1 MKKLK
6 QTSLFD
12 RLKKDGIPISAYV
25 LIHKIY
31 NQEAIDSKH
40 LEKLNPDLYVDT
52 EIGIVL
58 TEKAMKVLTRIDD
71 LFATKKNIKLDELL
85 GNDYPEMVVKYNE
98 IFPKEKLPSNAYGRT
113 NVKNLETNFKWF
125 FQEYEYSWDIILG
138 ATQMYVTK
146 YRIDSY
152 KFMKTSMY
160 FIRKE
165 NAQKMVVSELAN
177 WCEMYLKKDDYQEPK
192 SHTIKV
198 MSRR

>member
-1 MKKLK
+1 
-6 QTSLFD
+6 
-12 RLKKDGIPISAYV
+12 
-25 LIHKIY
+25 
-31 NQEAIDSKH
+31 
-40 LEKLNPDLYVDT
+40 
-52 EIGIVL
+52 
-58 TEKAMKVLTRIDD
+58 
-71 LFATKKNIKLDELL
+71 
-85 GNDYPEMVVKYNE
+85 
-98 IFPKEKLPSNAYGRT
+98 
-113 NVKNLETNFKWF
+113 
-125 FQEYEYSWDIILG
+125 
-138 ATQMYVTK
+138 MYVTK

>member
-31 NQEAIDSKH
+31 NQEPIDEKH
-40 LEKLNPDLYVDT
+40 LQKLNPDLYTDT

-58 TEKAMKVLTRIDD
+58 TEKAMKILNRIDD
-71 LFATKKNIKLDELL
+71 LFATKKNIKIDELL
-85 GNDYPEMVVKYNE
+85 GIDYPEKVEMYNQ
-98 IFPKEKLPSNAYGRT
+98 IFPKEKLPSGAYART
-113 NVKNLETNFKWF
+113 HVKNLETNFKWF
-125 FQEYEYSWDIILG
+125 FQEYDYTWDVILG
-138 ATQMYVTK
+138 ATKMYVQK
-146 YRIDSY
+146 YKMDSY

-160 FIRKE
+160 FIRKA
-165 NAQKMVVSELAN
+165 NAEKMVVSELGN
-177 WCEMYLKKDDYQEPK
+177 WCDKYLKKEDYLEPK

-198 MSRR
+198 LSRR